1 MMDAR
6 GPGYRA
12 TTPGLY
18 QLVKHQPVLV
28 QFFSA
33 SAEFSHCERAR
44 ARLDEEIERREAR
57 VAAAAREET
66 AFVGDAV
73 TVVLESGALPASFA
87 QSVKALDRRPE
98 AAEIRILTTMRDAV
112 MRRLEQIVQSDLD
125 QAFVQLHKLVVQV
138 VDEARELRGAT
149 EPAGD
154 HRFDEL
160 AARYSELR
168 ATQRALLRQVG
179 FGSGD
184 WRSAAIVRNV
194 ALFWPLWHR
203 FRRAGSSHQI
213 SVNADAV
220 QSLPPWP
227 VDDLRQQFAWVVA
240 HPDAAVWVPTPT
252 DLDDL
257 IEAAV
262 TGQ

>member
-18 QLVKHQPVLV
+18 HLVKHQPVLV

-33 SAEFSHCERAR
+33 SAGFSHCERAR
-44 ARLDEEIERREAR
+44 ARLDEEIRRREAR
-57 VAAAAREET
+57 IAAAAREEAT
-66 AFVGDAV
+66 FVDDAV
-73 TVVLESGALPASFA
+73 TVVLDSGALPVSFA
-87 QSVKALDRRPE
+87 QSVRALDRRPE
-98 AAEIRILTTMRDAV
+98 AEEIRILTMMRDAV
-112 MRRLEQIVQSDLD
+112 MRRLEQILESDLD
-125 QAFVQLHKLVVQV
+125 QAFVHLHELVVQV
-138 VDEARELRGAT
+138 VGEARARRGAT
-149 EPAGD
+149 EPGGD

-160 AARYSELR
+160 ADRYSELR

-184 WRSAAIVRNV
+184 WQSAAIVRNV
-194 ALFWPLWHR
+194 VQFWPLWHR
-203 FRRAGSSHQI
+203 SRRVGSSHQT
-213 SVNADAV
+213 SVTADAV

-240 HPDAAVWVPTPT
+240 HPDAVVWVPTPT
-252 DLDDL
+252 DLDEL

-262 TGQ
+262 TGR